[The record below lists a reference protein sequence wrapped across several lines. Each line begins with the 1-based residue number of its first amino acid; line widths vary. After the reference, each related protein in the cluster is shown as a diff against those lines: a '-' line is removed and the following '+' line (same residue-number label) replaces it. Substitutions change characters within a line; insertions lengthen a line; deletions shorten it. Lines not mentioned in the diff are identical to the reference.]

1 MSPIW
6 NSRLIIFSWSPP
18 NYTCATTKHIN
29 FNRLL
34 IFYHQSWCTSSPP
47 PNCCY
52 NWIFW
57 STLPQFMYFI
67 RRKVKLTT
75 TGWKTLQWHSNHE
88 EITTISAVWD
98 RNIVETQLPSQAENA
113 NLMREKYEILRIQQ
127 IHLIHSYRTE
137 VANGWCK
144 WQSGGGRRMAVTSH
158 FVSETECGQGQLL
171 AETPTYPILILSSW
185 RVTKKKLWTGSK

>member
-1 MSPIW
+1 MH
-6 NSRLIIFSWSPP
+6 LI
-18 NYTCATTKHIN
+18 
-29 FNRLL
+29 
-34 IFYHQSWCTSSPP
+34 SSS
-47 PNCCY
+47 NCC
-52 NWIFW
+52 NSWIFQ

-158 FVSETECGQGQLL
+158 FVSEPECGQGQLA
-171 AETPTYPILILSSW
+171 AETPTYPILIPSSW
-185 RVTKKKLWTGSK
+185 RVTKKIALEWVEVKFPRF